1 MHNFSDPR
9 ALPLP
14 SVVPMSAG
22 TGSSPRRSPRVHEV
36 QLIGSE
42 RHRLILAERVFGWA
56 PALHEFG
63 GAGAVSG
70 VRRWGASE
78 PAWRGVEG
86 RGERAELEEL
96 DESRRHRSAGSL

>member
-36 QLIGSE
+36 RLIGSE
-42 RHRLILAERVFGWA
+42 RHRLILAERV
-56 PALHEFG
+56 ALD
-63 GAGAVSG
+63 
-70 VRRWGASE
+70 ASE
-78 PAWRGVEG
+78 
-86 RGERAELEEL
+86 LN
-96 DESRRHRSAGSL
+96 SAQILSS